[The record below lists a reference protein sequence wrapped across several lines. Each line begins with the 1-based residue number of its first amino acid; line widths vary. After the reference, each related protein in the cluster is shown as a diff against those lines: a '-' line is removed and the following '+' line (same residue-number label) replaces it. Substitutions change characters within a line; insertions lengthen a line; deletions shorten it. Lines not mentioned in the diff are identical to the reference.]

1 MKFRSRLFPGVVFAA
16 ALGLGYWLQQRSG
29 SSESETTAHMIEQV
43 IDQTEPYTRGVSYKD
58 FTLAAVAGAMSGNFF
73 GGIDAAG
80 LAEWAEQE
88 FARLPRETSR
98 DRDRAFLALD
108 IAAIASEAREFAPL
122 IEQRKRT
129 TREVYRRIESAAPA
143 TQLTIYKL
151 YNEGTIIRG
160 PGATFGVDIV
170 LHPDNNDLSAGFAKL
185 LDALFI
191 SHVHGDHNDQ
201 ASSLH
206 SELKAAGKPVILPE
220 DNDALPIGGILD
232 SGTIGTAEWTAL
244 RGRHVQI
251 DRPSSF
257 FHFKLGNRTIAHS
270 GDNTRWMSFASSEFA
285 KDLDVLMLKPEN
297 LYLHQDTADGTN
309 HLQAAMEESLGK
321 IRPRI
326 VIPHHLLELGHGLG
340 AYGHGMG
347 LKLHSQV
354 PQGTRVQML
363 HWGESLALEI
373 D

>member
-1 MKFRSRLFPGVVFAA
+1 MKFRSRIFPAAVFAV
-16 ALGLGYWLQQRSG
+16 ALGLGYWVQQRDG
-29 SSESETTAHMIEQV
+29 NSESQTTVRMIEQV
-43 IDQTEPYTRGVSYKD
+43 IDQTEPYERGVSYKD
-58 FTLAAVAGAMSGNFF
+58 FTLAAIADSMPANFF
-73 GGIDAAG
+73 GNIDAEG
-80 LAEWAEQE
+80 LARWAEQE
-88 FARLPRETSR
+88 FVRLPRGTSR
-98 DRDRAFLALD
+98 ERDRAFLALD
-108 IAAIASEAREFAPL
+108 VAAIASEARQFQPL

-143 TQLTIYKL
+143 TQLTLHKL

-160 PGATFGVDIV
+160 PGATIGVDIV
-170 LHPDNNDLSAGFAKL
+170 LHPDNDDLSAGFANL

-191 SHVHGDHNDQ
+191 SHVHDDHNDQ

-206 SELKAAGKPVILPE
+206 SELKKAGKPVILPE
-220 DNDALPIGGILD
+220 DNEALPIGGILD

-257 FHFKLGNRTIAHS
+257 FHFKLGNRTIVHS

-285 KDLDVLMLKPEN
+285 KDLDVLLLKPEN
-297 LYLHQDTADGTN
+297 LYLHQDTADGVS

-340 AYGHGMG
+340 AYGHGMA
-347 LKLHSQV
+347 LKLYSQV
-354 PQGTRVQML
+354 PDGTRVQML
-363 HWGESLALEI
+363 HWGESLVVEI